1 MAISRMRWPQEG
13 PRGRRVLLRARHAL
27 VLEVLELLLVV
38 RDLLRHAL
46 ELARGR
52 GVRLTIDDGR
62 RTRLLFFA
70 LRAP

>member
-1 MAISRMRWPQEG
+1 M
-13 PRGRRVLLRARHAL
+13 LLRARHAL